1 MEEDD
6 IVVGWVECICVV
18 SVDGWLLW
26 ICGGGIKDW
35 YGQVFEGEIFDMCVF
50 QGVVLYDL
58 VEFVVMVC
66 VGMLFVQFEIV
77 FVECGQMLLFELL
90 YFGCVVIVGGC
101 VVVGFVGLCCVI
113 CGVLCDFV
121 FGIMLMN
128 GCGEMLCFGGQVVKN
143 VVGYDVLWLMVG
155 VFGMFG
161 LMFDLLIKVLLMFVV
176 EVMLKFEMIVID
188 VVCKFNEWG
197 GYLLLVSVSVWCNG
211 MFVLCLLGVEVVV
224 KFVKMLFGGEVVDVV
239 EVECFWFGL
248 CEYIDLFFNG
258 ILFGYVLWCLLLL
271 LIIELMYLLG
281 IQLMEWGG
289 VQCWWI
295 IDVDV

>member
-1 MEEDD
+1 M
-6 IVVGWVECICVV
+6 
-18 SVDGWLLW
+18 
-26 ICGGGIKDW
+26 
-35 YGQVFEGEIFDMCVF
+35 
-50 QGVVLYDL
+50 
-58 VEFVVMVC
+58 
-66 VGMLFVQFEIV
+66 
-77 FVECGQMLLFELL
+77 
-90 YFGCVVIVGGC
+90 
-101 VVVGFVGLCCVI
+101 
-113 CGVLCDFV
+113 
-121 FGIMLMN
+121 
-128 GCGEMLCFGGQVVKN
+128 VKN

-281 IQLMEWGG
+281 I
-289 VQCWWI
+289 
-295 IDVDV
+295 